1 MQEKLFLIEYE
12 QENQLINELIPANNA
27 DEALIKLSQLKGV
40 ELNG

>member
-12 QENQLINELIPANNA
+12 QENQLINELITANNA
-27 DEALIKLSQLKGV
+27 DEALIKLRQLKGV